1 MKKADLEQLL
11 ATRIRAAVEAAAVE
25 CLQQINRSGHHF
37 VASNQGML
45 RWVDADRDQVLEIT
59 CALGVGI
66 QPRST
71 AERVPDPVT
80 TAFCALAESGTDRVA
95 TTLNL
100 VDGDI
105 ANGGFSQLFDNKSVA
120 FVREA
125 IGYLDDIGAPS
136 AARLIGK
143 ALALVEES
151 ATVIQDYNQLQK
163 TLSRF
168 DARYERLNIN
178 LPELHARWRDR
189 TMGNRSHPG

>member
-59 CALGVGI
+59 CAFGVGI

-125 IGYLDDIGAPS
+125 IGYLDDIG
-136 AARLIGK
+136 K

-151 ATVIQDYNQLQK
+151 ATVIEDYNQLQK